1 MRIDGL
7 SLVKLRLI
15 IGAIIAVVVL
25 HATPTTPLPTYRDHG
40 SAFSASTQ
48 EVAVL
53 LRRDSDQK
61 LAVAPQPLPPPVLAV
76 PPIVVRPVVL
86 RQPVSRRPHQ
96 RGPPLMAPVRLPH
109 ASPRGPPFQI

>member
-1 MRIDGL
+1 MHIEGL

-15 IGAIIAVVVL
+15 LGAIIAVVVL

-40 SAFSASTQ
+40 SAFSASTA

-61 LAVAPQPLPPPVLAV
+61 LAIAPQPLPPPLLAA
-76 PPIVVRPVVL
+76 PPIAVRPLVL
-86 RQPVSRRPHQ
+86 RQPVSRRPRQ
-96 RGPPLMAPVRLPH
+96 RGPPLLAPVRLPH
-109 ASPRGPPFQI
+109 ASPRGPPFQT

>member
-1 MRIDGL
+1 VRIEGL

-15 IGAIIAVVVL
+15 LGAIIAVVVL

-40 SAFSASTQ
+40 SAFSASTA

-61 LAVAPQPLPPPVLAV
+61 LAIAPQPLPPLLAA
-76 PPIVVRPVVL
+76 PPIAVRPLVL
-86 RQPVSRRPHQ
+86 RQPVSRRPRQ
-96 RGPPLMAPVRLPH
+96 RGPPLLAPARLPH